1 MKKMLVLCALA
12 CAFNQTASAQI
23 RERPKS
29 ECLKACNE
37 LDGFKGMERIERR
50 LAEVRDKKKSETDP
64 RKLEQ
69 LSEQEQELVDERN
82 DRRQDVCRYICEHNP
97 AG

>member
-12 CAFNQTASAQI
+12 CAFTQTASAQI

-37 LDGFKGMERIERR
+37 LDGFKGMERIERK
-50 LAEVRDKKKSETDP
+50 LAEVRDRKKKETDP
-64 RKLEQ
+64 RKLED
-69 LSEQEQELVDERN
+69 LASQEQELVDERD
-82 DRRQDVCRYICEHNP
+82 DRRKDVCSYICEHNP

>member
-1 MKKMLVLCALA
+1 MKKILALCALA
-12 CAFNQTASAQI
+12 CVFTHTASAQI

-37 LDGFKGMERIERR
+37 LDGFKGMERIERK
-50 LAEVRDKKKSETDP
+50 LVEVRDRKKNETDP

-69 LSEQEQELVDERN
+69 LASQEQELVDERD
-82 DRRQDVCRYICEHNP
+82 DRRKEVCSYICEHNP

>member
-37 LDGFKGMERIERR
+37 LDGFKGMERIERK
-50 LAEVRDKKKSETDP
+50 LAEVRDKKKNETDP

-69 LSEQEQELVDERN
+69 LAGQEQELVDERD
-82 DRRQDVCRYICEHNP
+82 DRRKDVCSYICEHNP